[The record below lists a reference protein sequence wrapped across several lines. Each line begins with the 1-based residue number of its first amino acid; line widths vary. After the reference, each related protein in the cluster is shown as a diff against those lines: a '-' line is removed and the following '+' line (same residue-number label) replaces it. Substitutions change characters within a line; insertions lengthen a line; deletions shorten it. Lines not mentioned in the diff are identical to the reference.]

1 VRTGYDTGVMSS
13 VLALKAF
20 KKDFGLP
27 TASTG
32 FASKT
37 NAHVSQNVVSLL
49 TAGCFFG
56 AIFASIVNDRFGRKR
71 SLIGFTCI
79 FLVGAAIQVASH
91 HNISQIY
98 VGRVVAGLGIGGM
111 SSITPVFVAENCP
124 PAVRGRITGLFQEFL
139 VFGSTFAYW
148 LDYGVALTIP
158 ESTKQWR
165 VPVAIQLIPGGALLI
180 GVFFLKE
187 SPRWLAKQGRYEE
200 ARASLAYMR
209 RDDINDPDIT
219 KEIADIRA
227 SIEEELNLTE
237 GVTWREVL
245 LPGNRYRF
253 GVAFTIFLCQQFSGT
268 NSIGYYAPQI
278 FETVG
283 VAKTNASL
291 FATGVYG
298 SVKVA
303 TTGIFLLI
311 GIDKIGR
318 RNSLLGGAVWMMT
331 MMFILGGVLHTHPPD
346 PSKTNS
352 MLPIPLFHCSLD
364 VMSFLSRAPPG
375 HP

>member
-1 VRTGYDTGVMSS
+1 MSS
-13 VLALKAF
+13 VLALSAF

-27 TASTG
+27 TDKTG
-32 FASKT
+32 FATKA

-56 AIFASIVNDRFGRKR
+56 AIAASFLNDRYGRKK
-71 SLIGFTCI
+71 SLMGFSCI
-79 FLVGAAIQVASH
+79 FLVGAAIQIASH
-91 HNISQIY
+91 HHIGQIY
-98 VGRVVAGLGIGGM
+98 AGRVIAGLGIGGM

-148 LDYGVALTIP
+148 LDYGVALTIK

-165 VPVAIQLIPGGALLI
+165 VPVAIQLIPGGILLV

-200 ARASLAYMR
+200 ATASLAYMR
-209 RDDINDPDIT
+209 RDPIDDPDIV
-219 KEIADIRA
+219 KEMADIRA
-227 SIEEELNLTE
+227 SIEEELQITE
-237 GVTWREVL
+237 GVQWKEVL

-253 GVAFTIFLCQQFSGT
+253 AVAFTIFLCQQFSGT

-278 FETVG
+278 FETIG

-298 SVKVA
+298 TVKVA
-303 TTGIFLLI
+303 TTGIFLLM

-331 MMFILGGVLHTHPPD
+331 MMFILGGVLHTHPP
-346 PSKTNS
+346 TNVNS
-352 MLPIPLFHCSLD
+352 T
-364 VMSFLSRAPPG
+364 FLTCVSSPPA
-375 HP
+375 